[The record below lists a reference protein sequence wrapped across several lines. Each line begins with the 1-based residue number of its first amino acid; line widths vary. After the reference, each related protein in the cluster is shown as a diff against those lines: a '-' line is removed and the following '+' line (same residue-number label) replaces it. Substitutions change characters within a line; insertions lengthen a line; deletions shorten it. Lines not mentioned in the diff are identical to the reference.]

1 VDAVPLIAEPEILP
15 NPGPYPQNQPK
26 KNTVPFTPVQV
37 HAIKRAMNT
46 GLTLV
51 VGPPGTGKTDV
62 AVQIINNWYHNFPNQ
77 RTLIVTHSNQALN
90 QIFEKIMYLDID
102 ERHLL
107 RLGHGQEQLET
118 ERDFSKFGRV
128 NYMLQLRLENLT
140 KVEKLAESLGMSGDV
155 AYTCETAANFFIY
168 HILSRMEEFE
178 DKCEKNLRRYRAGGI
193 PEEPEVKEKIVPEK
207 YLSKKEK
214 KQKKEMKTTSLQI
227 QKR

>member
-1 VDAVPLIAEPEILP
+1 MNTNLKVPSWLHNVFLGYGDPKACFNTSIPIRIIDFNDTFISKQHLESCFPNRKIIYTIDDDSKLFPPFKITFPEGEVDRADVNPQSDAADAPPLVVEPKVLP

-90 QIFEKIMYLDID
+90 QIFEKNN
-102 ERHLL
+102 
-107 RLGHGQEQLET
+107 Q
-118 ERDFSKFGRV
+118 F
-128 NYMLQLRLENLT
+128 
-140 KVEKLAESLGMSGDV
+140 
-155 AYTCETAANFFIY
+155 
-168 HILSRMEEFE
+168 
-178 DKCEKNLRRYRAGGI
+178 
-193 PEEPEVKEKIVPEK
+193 K
-207 YLSKKEK
+207 Y
-214 KQKKEMKTTSLQI
+214 
-227 QKR
+227 